1 MLRKTLKTIAIALML
16 SVIAIPVQAQR
27 RAVRYL
33 ANYENEPYHFGFLLA
48 YNQMM
53 YTIKTI
59 DGYQNVALPANSW
72 PGDVPFNIANTQSL
86 YVYNIET
93 KQTPGFTVGIL
104 GSKRLGRYF
113 DLRFIPTLSF
123 SDRQLKYDIAVL
135 DKQGHTETKQL
146 EKAIFTTFV
155 EFPLNIKYRS
165 KRYNNIGAYIFGG
178 INPKL
183 DLASQKKNTIY
194 LLDPTGEPIL
204 DDDGNPITIINNLVT
219 KRFDLAGELGI
230 GFDIYNQWF
239 RLGIEIKMSYGLL
252 DVVKRGSTDNPLI
265 YTAPIDQLRNK
276 MFQLSF
282 LFE

>member
-1 MLRKTLKTIAIALML
+1 M
-16 SVIAIPVQAQR
+16 
-27 RAVRYL
+27 

-53 YTIKTI
+53 YTIKTKE
-59 DGYQNVALPANSW
+59 GYQNVPCPVNTWPMANI
-72 PGDVPFNIANTQSL
+72 DVDATRCL

-93 KQTPGFTVGIL
+93 QQSPGFTVGII

-113 DLRFIPTLSF
+113 DLRLIPTLSF
-123 SDRQLKYDIAVL
+123 SDRRINYDIAVEDNNGRIQMRHL
-135 DKQGHTETKQL
+135 TKP
-146 EKAIFTTFV
+146 IFTTFV

-183 DLASQKKNTIY
+183 DLASQKQNKVI
-194 LLDPTGEPIL
+194 DDQGEEF
-204 DDDGNPITIINNLVT
+204 INNMVT
-219 KRFDLAGELGI
+219 KRFDCAAEIGV

-239 RLGIEIKMSYGLL
+239 KMGVELKMSYGFL
-252 DVVKRGSTDNPLI
+252 DIVKKTSEEMPLI
-265 YTAPIDQLRNK
+265 YTAPINKLSNK